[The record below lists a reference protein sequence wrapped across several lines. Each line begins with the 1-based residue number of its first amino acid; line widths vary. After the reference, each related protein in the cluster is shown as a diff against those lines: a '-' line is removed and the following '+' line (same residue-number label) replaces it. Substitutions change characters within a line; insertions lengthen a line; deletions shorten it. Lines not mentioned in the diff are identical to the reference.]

1 MREAFYSLLDH
12 ITGKLRGPEVLL
24 AGFSGE
30 RSDFVRFNQSLVR
43 QAGHVEQR
51 RLALELIN
59 GQRHVAGTVTLTG
72 RADADQ
78 GRAERLLATLRE
90 AIESVPEDPY
100 LLYNLTPR
108 NSEQVRKSVL
118 PASGEVVDA
127 VLAAGRGLDLV
138 GILASGGIY
147 GGFGNSLGQRNWFSS
162 HSFHLDWC
170 FYHSKDKAV
179 KTSYAGFEWDEA
191 VFGRKVTAAK
201 EQLGVLAREAKTI
214 KPGEYRVYLAPAALN
229 EVMGTLSWGGF
240 GLKAI
245 RTKTTS
251 LLKMVEEGRR
261 LSEKVTIR
269 ENTAEGLAPNFFSG
283 GFLKPAM
290 VSLIEKGEFREPLAG
305 PRSAKEYGTTPNGN
319 EVPESLDM
327 AGGGIAAQ
335 EVLQK
340 LGTGVYVNRLWYLN
354 YSDRPACRMTGM
366 TRFATF
372 WVEGG
377 QIVAPLNVMR
387 FDETVYRMLGENLVG
402 LTSERDLLPSDSTY
416 KERSTSSSRLPGAL
430 IDRFAFTL

>member
-72 RADADQ
+72 EGDCDRA
-78 GRAERLLATLRE
+78 RAERLLAALGE
-90 AIESVPEDPY
+90 AIEGVPQDPY
-100 LLYNLTPR
+100 LLYNPAPQNT
-108 NSEQVRKSVL
+108 EQVRKSVL
-118 PASGEVVDA
+118 PASGEVVEG

-138 GILASGGIY
+138 GILAIGGIY
-147 GGFGNSLGQRNWFSS
+147 GGFGNSLGQRNWFAS

-191 VFGRKVTAAK
+191 AFGRKVTAAK

-214 KPGEYRVYLAPAALN
+214 EPGEYRVYLAPAALN

-261 LSEKVTIR
+261 LSEEVTIR

-283 GFLKPAM
+283 GFLKPAA
-290 VSLIEKGEFREPLAG
+290 VTLIEKGEFREPLAG

-335 EVLQK
+335 EVLRK

-387 FDETVYRMLGENLVG
+387 FDETVYRILGENLIG
-402 LTSERDLLPSDSTY
+402 LTSEREFLPSDSTY